1 MSPGCAPRPPQ
12 SYPGQDTCPGL
23 LGPLHQRPSCLSA
36 SLSRL
41 PTLSYCRWKTLTQQ
55 HTYSCHS
62 PSRGHC
68 SKHRTPTLTRG
79 PRLCMASPLADST
92 ASRFVPL
99 PYPVPL
105 QPTTRHTRFL
115 PLCKASVSCPCRL
128 PGGRGSLPQPHP
140 QHLPCNAQ
148 DRWHLLPGTDGALC
162 TFSWPQ

>member
-1 MSPGCAPRPPQ
+1 MHLVHPRHTLGETPVPV
-12 SYPGQDTCPGL
+12 C
-23 LGPLHQRPSCLSA
+23 LGPCTSDLAACPPPSHG
-36 SLSRL
+36 L
-41 PTLSYCRWKTLTQQ
+41 PTLSYCRWKTLVQQ

-62 PSRGHC
+62 PSRGPC
-68 SKHRTPTLTRG
+68 SKHRTPTLTGG
-79 PRLCMASPLADST
+79 PRPCMASPLADST

-128 PGGRGSLPQPHP
+128 PGGRGSLPQPQP

-148 DRWHLLPGTDGALC
+148 DRWHLFPGTDGALR